1 MCKKMDYFEN
11 TTRITEE
18 GYAAILRFKNRQQ
31 WIVCRSVSLVL
42 AAPLTGRLAYAI
54 SLLAVHSV
62 SQYHFGFLDIFFCIL
77 FLGGIWLWH
86 YPKAQIQAYVRRTRN
101 RVDLQAVNQYT
112 FLPDNIRMMTTS
124 SLSKFQLDYAELS
137 WVRSDSKWIV
147 LFFRGQDFTML
158 VDRSGFTKGTASAC
172 LTFLR
177 NKADGQ

>member
-1 MCKKMDYFEN
+1 MDYFEN

-77 FLGGIWLWH
+77 FLGGIGSGIIPRH
-86 YPKAQIQAYVRRTRN
+86 RYRPMCAGRETA
-101 RVDLQAVNQYT
+101 
-112 FLPDNIRMMTTS
+112 
-124 SLSKFQLDYAELS
+124 
-137 WVRSDSKWIV
+137 WIY
-147 LFFRGQDFTML
+147 RP
-158 VDRSGFTKGTASAC
+158 
-172 LTFLR
+172 
-177 NKADGQ
+177 